1 MGAYHNAL
9 REEGTRDDLMEALE
23 KAWTEIEELRA
34 QRENQAARMSMMTSV
49 DPGALQFVIGYL
61 QDNPSPFVQKVIKIL
76 KGET

>member
-1 MGAYHNAL
+1 
-9 REEGTRDDLMEALE
+9 
-23 KAWTEIEELRA
+23 
-34 QRENQAARMSMMTSV
+34 MSMMTSV